1 MKSPVVHFSKITGKD
16 GALSAHEEKVYHKD
30 SYLKAKSFLNVYENP
45 EVAVINQVESQRLI
59 QVKKNRDRITPII
72 ESIIFLGRQNIPLR
86 GHRDHGEMVVVDDEC
101 TEKNSSIVNEGNFRE
116 LLKFRVNSGDDILKE
131 HLKEAA
137 ENATYISSMTQ
148 NHLIECCGEVVRQ
161 KMLTKIEI
169 AKFYSISFDE
179 TTDLSHKSQMTL
191 LVRFIDGT
199 VSRDDFLGFNDLHD
213 LNYGTDSTSEP
224 TLTGEV
230 IGKSVLTI
238 LVEDLRLNPLHCVGI
253 GTDGCSVMSSILK
266 GAVVEIQ
273 KVCVNS
279 VWSPCYNHALN
290 LTLSKTSQ
298 VQVFRNCMGTTGAVL
313 F

>member
-1 MKSPVVHFSKITGKD
+1 M
-16 GALSAHEEKVYHKD
+16 E
-30 SYLKAKSFLNVYENP
+30 KSF
-45 EVAVINQVESQRLI
+45 R
-59 QVKKNRDRITPII
+59 RD
-72 ESIIFLGRQNIPLR
+72 Q
-86 GHRDHGEMVVVDDEC
+86 
-101 TEKNSSIVNEGNFRE
+101 K
-116 LLKFRVNSGDDILKE
+116 IL
-131 HLKEAA
+131 A
-137 ENATYISSMTQ
+137 
-148 NHLIECCGEVVRQ
+148 
-161 KMLTKIEI
+161 KIEI

-199 VSRDDFLGFNDLHD
+199 VIRDDFLGFNDLHD
-213 LNYGTDSTSEP
+213 LNYGTDSVSEP

-238 LVEDLRLNPLHCVGI
+238 LVEDQRLNPLHCVGI

-298 VQVFRNCMGTTGAVL
+298 VQAIRNCMGTIGEVVNFFIYPKRNHVL
-313 F
+313 RQHLGHQLVSLCETRWVERHDSILVFLEGLESIITALEIIVDWNDRATTTKASSLLTSITTCEFIVALHTLADVFHTQSF